1 MPSPITT
8 ALIVAAGSGLR
19 VGGALPKQYQR
30 VGGKALLRYSVETLL
45 AHKRVNEVR
54 VVISAEHR
62 TLYEEAVAGL
72 VLGEPI
78 IGGPE
83 RQDSVRLGLEAL
95 ATDAPTYVMIHDAA
109 RPMLPAALIDRICDA
124 LLTHDAVMPTLPIA
138 DTLRERTAGGWAE
151 RPRDAMMAIQTP
163 QAFRYTLIRE
173 AHRTALPPQRTDDIA
188 VLLAYD
194 ANTLVHAVDGA
205 PENRKITTSGDM
217 AQMAAIVMQA
227 AAPRVAM
234 GFDVHRLIP
243 QDGGTTLRIGGI
255 DIAHDAQ
262 LEGHSDA
269 DVVLHAITDALLGTI
284 ADGDIGAH
292 FSPSDARWKGADSES
307 FLTHASDR
315 VKAQGGTLAHLDVT
329 ILCEA
334 PKIGPHR
341 DAMRARIASMLGLA
355 LHQVS
360 VKATTTEGLGFTGRR
375 EGIAA
380 QAVVTVMFARSEA
393 A

>member
-1 MPSPITT
+1 MPSTT
-8 ALIVAAGSGLR
+8 TTTLIVAAGSGLR

-45 AHKRVNEVR
+45 AHERVDEVR

-72 VLGEPI
+72 ALGEPI

-95 ATDAPTYVMIHDAA
+95 ATHAPTYVLIHDAA

-124 LLTHDAVMPTLPIA
+124 LATHDAVMPTLPIA

-163 QAFRYTLIRE
+163 QAFRYSLIRE
-173 AHRTALPPQRTDDIA
+173 AHRAAVPPQRTDDIA

-194 ANTLVHAVDGA
+194 ANALVHAIDGA

-217 AQMAAIVMQA
+217 AQMAAMVMQTA
-227 AAPRVAM
+227 VPRVAM

-243 QDGGTTLRIGGI
+243 QDGATTLRIGGI
-255 DIAHDAQ
+255 DIAHDAK

-292 FSPSDARWKGADSES
+292 FLPSDARWKGADSES
-307 FLTHASDR
+307 FLTHAHAR

-329 ILCEA
+329 IVCEA

-341 DAMRARIASMLGLA
+341 DAMRARIAGMLGLA

-380 QAVVTVMFARSEA
+380 QAVATVMFAHSEA